1 MEIFKK
7 DPSRF
12 GGDRSENRV
21 WSLDVPSADIVYG
34 GDGLAPGEIYFLRA
48 TALDGSNAGPYV
60 LKLQTLSTSDLDVF
74 TTRRQAVLRDE
85 SLSNREKGERLI
97 DVYTGLNDSLEA
109 PQLWLE
115 GLSLVKSFQEPG
127 NWAMQLRLADLYF
140 HLNRLD
146 EAEALAKEVW
156 ESTGDDRL
164 EGAIAQELLGKVAF
178 ARYDN
183 RAGLEWLQS
192 AQAQYE
198 ALGADEL
205 AARINAALN

>member
-1 MEIFKK
+1 
-7 DPSRF
+7 
-12 GGDRSENRV
+12 
-21 WSLDVPSADIVYG
+21 
-34 GDGLAPGEIYFLRA
+34 
-48 TALDGSNAGPYV
+48 
-60 LKLQTLSTSDLDVF
+60 
-74 TTRRQAVLRDE
+74 
-85 SLSNREKGERLI
+85 
-97 DVYTGLNDSLEA
+97 
-109 PQLWLE
+109 
-115 GLSLVKSFQEPG
+115 
-127 NWAMQLRLADLYF
+127 MQLRLADLYF